1 MSTEATTDDLIAFL
15 EKVRGFKLVADKV
28 LVGTL
33 TMEQIATN
41 QPETWNDVMYLINEW
56 DFSYLTKDQLEQA
69 ITTYQQSLLNI
80 PE

>member
-1 MSTEATTDDLIAFL
+1 MSTEATTEDLISFL

-28 LVGTL
+28 LVGTP

-41 QPETWNDVMYLINEW
+41 QPETWNDIMYLINEW
-56 DFSYLTKDQLEQA
+56 DYSYLTNKQLEQA
-69 ITTYQQSLLNI
+69 ITTYQQSLLNT